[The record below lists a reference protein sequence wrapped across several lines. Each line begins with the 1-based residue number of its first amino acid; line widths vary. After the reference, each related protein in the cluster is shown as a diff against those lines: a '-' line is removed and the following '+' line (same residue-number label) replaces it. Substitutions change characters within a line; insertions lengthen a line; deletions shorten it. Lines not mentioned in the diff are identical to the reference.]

1 MSETPFRTP
10 PEVMERVP
18 VPSNG
23 DGAADGA
30 TGSRRPARRWLRHP
44 LRMGVLATAILIIGV
59 VAARTYT
66 DSLSHES
73 TDDALIAG
81 DVVAIS
87 PRVASSV
94 VAVLADDNQHVKKGD
109 ALVELDPRDFA
120 ARLAQAQANL
130 EAARARHRSA
140 EINVRV
146 IDTTA
151 GAGVEQAAA
160 GVEAAARQVDTARS
174 RLEQAR
180 AQVAAAA
187 AESTRAQADA
197 ARYER
202 LFQYHAVSGQ
212 DRDKAVAVGRSAAA
226 VLEAAQKAQ
235 QAANDGL
242 RQAESQLGEAKA
254 RLASAKA
261 APSQVAYSRSQ
272 AETASAEIAQAEA
285 AVRQAQLDLSYTKVV
300 APEAGRITRKSVEPG
315 AYVQVGQP
323 LLSIVPDRLW
333 VVANF
338 KETQLRAMHPGQ
350 PVAIT
355 VDAYPDRTFRGHVD
369 SIQAGSGAAFSL
381 LPPENA
387 TGNYVKVVQRVPVKI
402 MFDDPPDPHYVLG
415 PGMSVVPT
423 VTVR

>member
-1 MSETPFRTP
+1 MNTHPLPTVQ
-10 PEVMERVP
+10 EVLERRP
-18 VPSNG
+18 VPPNG
-23 DGAADGA
+23 DGAVSAA
-30 TGSRRPARRWLRHP
+30 TARQAPAPRWFQHP
-44 LRMGVLATAILIIGV
+44 LRLGLLAAATLILAL
-59 VAARTYT
+59 VAAHYYRY
-66 DSLSHES
+66 SVAHES
-73 TDDALIAG
+73 TDDAFIAG
-81 DVVAIS
+81 DVVAVG

-94 VAVLADDNQHVKKGD
+94 AAVLVSDNQHVKKGD
-109 ALVELDPRDFA
+109 VLVDLDPQDFA
-120 ARLAQAQANL
+120 AKLARAKANL
-130 EAARARHRSA
+130 EAARARQRSA

-146 IDTTA
+146 TDTTA

-174 RLEQAR
+174 RLEESR

-187 AESTRAQADA
+187 AETTRAQADA
-197 ARYER
+197 ERYER
-202 LFQYHAVSGQ
+202 LLQYRAVSTQ
-212 DRDKAVAVGRSAAA
+212 ERDNAVAVGRRAAA
-226 VLEAAQKAQ
+226 ALEAAQKAQ

-272 AETASAEIAQAEA
+272 VETAAAEIAQAEA
-285 AVRQAQLDLSYTKVV
+285 AVRQAQLELSYTLIV
-300 APEAGRITRKSVEPG
+300 APVAGRITQKSVEPG

-338 KETQLRAMHPGQ
+338 KETQLRIMRPGQ

-355 VDAYPDRTFRGHVD
+355 VDAYPTRTFQGHVD

-402 MFDDPPDPHYVLG
+402 VFDDPLDPHYVLG

>member
-1 MSETPFRTP
+1 MSEHPLLDT
-10 PEVMERVP
+10 PEVLERAP
-18 VPSNG
+18 APSNG
-23 DGAADGA
+23 DRAAGGTA
-30 TGSRRPARRWLRHP
+30 PPMGPARRWLRHP
-44 LRMGVLATAILIIGV
+44 LRLGALAAACLIVGL
-59 VAARTYT
+59 VAAHYYTY
-66 DSLSHES
+66 SLDHES
-73 TDDALIAG
+73 TDDAFIAG
-81 DVVAIS
+81 DVVAVS

-94 VAVLADDNQHVKKGD
+94 AAVLVTDNQHVKRGD
-109 ALVELDPRDFA
+109 VLVELDSRDLA
-120 ARLAQAQANL
+120 VTLARARANL
-130 EAARARHRSA
+130 EAANARQRSA

-146 IDTTA
+146 TDTTA
-151 GAGVEQAAA
+151 GAGVAQAAA
-160 GVEAAARQVDTARS
+160 GAEAAARQVDTARS

-180 AQVAAAA
+180 AQVTAAA
-187 AESTRAQADA
+187 AEAMRAHGDVE
-197 ARYER
+197 RYER
-202 LFQYHAVSGQ
+202 LFQYRAVSAQ
-212 DRDKAVAVGRSAAA
+212 ERDRAVAVDRSAAA
-226 VLEAAQKAQ
+226 ALEAAQKAE
-235 QAANDGL
+235 QAARDGL
-242 RQAESQLGEAKA
+242 RQTESQLGEAKA

-272 AETASAEIAQAEA
+272 VDTARAEIAQAEA
-285 AVRQAQLDLSYTKVV
+285 AVRQAQLDLSYTRIV

-338 KETQLRAMHPGQ
+338 KETQLRVMRAGQ

-355 VDAYPDRTFRGHVD
+355 VDAYPERTFRGHVD

-402 MFDDPPDPHYVLG
+402 LFDDPPDPHYVLG

>member
-1 MSETPFRTP
+1 MSETPLPTA
-10 PEVMERVP
+10 PEVLERLP
-18 VPSNG
+18 ARSNG
-23 DGAADGA
+23 RGAASDATTARGA
-30 TGSRRPARRWLRHP
+30 ARRWLRHP
-44 LRMGVLATAILIIGV
+44 LRLGMLAAASLILAL
-59 VAARTYT
+59 VAAHYYTY
-66 DSLSHES
+66 SLTHES
-73 TDDALIAG
+73 TDDAFIAG
-81 DVVAIS
+81 DVVAVS

-94 VAVLADDNQHVKKGD
+94 VTVFVDDNQHVQKGD
-109 ALVELDPRDFA
+109 VLVELDPHDFA
-120 ARLAQAQANL
+120 AKLAQAQANL
-130 EAARARHRSA
+130 EAARARYRSA

-146 IDTTA
+146 TDTTT

-174 RLEQAR
+174 RLEEAR

-187 AESTRAQADA
+187 AEATRAQADA
-197 ARYER
+197 ERYER
-202 LFQYHAVSGQ
+202 LLQYRAVSTQ
-212 DRDKAVAVGRSAAA
+212 ERDNAVAVGRRAAA
-226 VLEAAQKAQ
+226 ALDAAQKSQ

-272 AETASAEIAQAEA
+272 VETATAEIAQAEA
-285 AVRQAQLDLSYTKVV
+285 AVRQAQLELSYTKIV
-300 APEAGRITRKSVEPG
+300 APEAGRITQKSVEPG

-338 KETQLRAMHPGQ
+338 KETQLRAMRPGQ

-355 VDAYPDRTFRGHVD
+355 VDAYPNRTFRGHVD

-402 MFDDPPDPHYVLG
+402 VFDDPPDPHYALG
-415 PGMSVVPT
+415 LGMSVVPT

>member
-1 MSETPFRTP
+1 MSEHPLLDT
-10 PEVMERVP
+10 PEVLERAP
-18 VPSNG
+18 ASSNG
-23 DGAADGA
+23 DGAAEAAPPG
-30 TGSRRPARRWLRHP
+30 PARRWLQHP
-44 LRMGVLATAILIIGV
+44 LRIGLPAAAALVLAL
-59 VAARTYT
+59 VAAHYYMY
-66 DSLSHES
+66 SLDHES
-73 TDDALIAG
+73 TDDAFIAG
-81 DVVAIS
+81 DVVAVS

-94 VAVLADDNQHVKKGD
+94 AAVLVTDNQHVKRGD
-109 ALVELDPRDFA
+109 VLVELDSRDFA
-120 ARLAQAQANL
+120 AKLAQAQANL
-130 EAARARHRSA
+130 EAAKARQRSA

-146 IDTTA
+146 TDTTA
-151 GAGVEQAAA
+151 GAGVAQAAA

-180 AQVAAAA
+180 AQVTAAA
-187 AESTRAQADA
+187 AEAMRARSDVE
-197 ARYER
+197 RYER
-202 LFQYHAVSGQ
+202 LFQDRAVSAQ
-212 DRDKAVAVGRSAAA
+212 ERDRAVAADRSATAA
-226 VLEAAQKAQ
+226 LEASQKAE
-235 QAANDGL
+235 QAASDGL
-242 RQAESQLGEAKA
+242 RQTESQLGEARA
-254 RLASAKA
+254 RLEAAKA

-272 AETASAEIAQAEA
+272 VDTATAEIAQAEA
-285 AVRQAQLDLSYTKVV
+285 AVRQAQLDLSYTKIA

-350 PVAIT
+350 PVVIA

-402 MFDDPPDPHYVLG
+402 VFDDAPDPHYVLG